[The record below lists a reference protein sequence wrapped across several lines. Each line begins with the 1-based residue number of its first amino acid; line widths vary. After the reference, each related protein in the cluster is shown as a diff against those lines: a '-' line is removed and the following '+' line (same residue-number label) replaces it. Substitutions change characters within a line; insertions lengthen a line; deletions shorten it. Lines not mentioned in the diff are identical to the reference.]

1 MGDFTLCNS
10 MMSTCVSKNML
21 GFQSDPAKPYRPIS
35 CTALPC
41 VKISAVPKNLFKF
54 GSGSATSHMLLS
66 STTLPSVRISAVS
79 ENLLGDLKD
88 QCKNGWILSQ
98 THPQSAR
105 IESIAIKI
113 LEALQ
118 RKTGRRHMLADQQW
132 VQENNS
138 EAKLIKKARRGENV
152 KSTSE
157 HLKEG
162 IAWEFFVVDVP
173 LVQAGY
179 INIGKILVFRGLF
192 DRFKTDAELAMIIAK
207 QVGHVVS
214 RHPQRSLAL
223 NLLYHVKISLNFMA
237 LK

>member
-1 MGDFTLCNS
+1 
-10 MMSTCVSKNML
+10 
-21 GFQSDPAKPYRPIS
+21 
-35 CTALPC
+35 
-41 VKISAVPKNLFKF
+41 
-54 GSGSATSHMLLS
+54 
-66 STTLPSVRISAVS
+66 
-79 ENLLGDLKD
+79 
-88 QCKNGWILSQ
+88 
-98 THPQSAR
+98 
-105 IESIAIKI
+105 
-113 LEALQ
+113 
-118 RKTGRRHMLADQQW
+118 MLADQQW

-223 NLLYHVKISLNFMA
+223 NLHEHEAYLLGMLLAASAGYDPRVAPRALEMMKGECRENDELLFLSEVRIKFMA
-237 LK
+237 QPEVMQAAVSIYEKTMKKQGYV